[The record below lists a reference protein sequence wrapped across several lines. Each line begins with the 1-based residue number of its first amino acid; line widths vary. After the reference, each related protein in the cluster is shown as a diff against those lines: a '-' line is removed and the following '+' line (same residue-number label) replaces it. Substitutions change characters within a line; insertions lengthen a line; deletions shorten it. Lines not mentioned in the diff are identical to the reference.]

1 MEASIKL
8 KASEL
13 DDNLFQKI
21 KKLFEGRTVT
31 ITISSEDDETS
42 YLLSNAEN
50 EKFLLESMAEEPSVS
65 FTIEEFEKKVNELNK

>member
-8 KASEL
+8 KVSEL

-42 YLLSNAEN
+42 YLLSNAGN
-50 EKFLLESMAEEPSVS
+50 EKFLMESMAEEPSVS
-65 FTIEEFEKKVNELNK
+65 FTFEEFEKRANELIK